1 MMIHE
6 FAQPIIACIL
16 GLKLL
21 TSGFFFVASPSSSS
35 PEDVSEPQQI
45 AMASPSQ
52 NDDDF
57 TFEDFLAILRQKGM
71 GALNLLEAGA
81 IYFIWT
87 VVKDT
92 KSREELLEK
101 VFEGWSKD
109 EERIRSFGKIF
120 RLLGVSC
127 LGLHKTS
134 IQEIKSYLLQ
144 KKKVIVLGEKES
156 DIFFLEL
163 KDITQNDSIF
173 VDIYDTEHSASNFQS
188 SKKGLYDVIVFLDDA
203 IFFNKENQQ
212 D

>member
-1 MMIHE
+1 MIYE

-21 TSGFFFVASPSSSS
+21 TSGLSFVVATNPPPSSSVVDS
-35 PEDVSEPQQI
+35 QQDI
-45 AMASPSQ
+45 AMASSPSQ
-52 NDDDF
+52 NNHDDNF
-57 TFEDFLAILRQKGM
+57 TFEDFLALLKQKGM

-81 IYFIWT
+81 LYFIWT

-134 IQEIKSYLLQ
+134 IQEIKSYLHQ
-144 KKKVIVLGEKES
+144 KKKVIVLGEKDS

-163 KDITQNDSIF
+163 KDIIQNDNIF
-173 VDIYDTEHSASNFQS
+173 IDIYDTEHPTSSFQS

-203 IFFNKENQQ
+203 IFLNQET
-212 D
+212 